1 MDSTSPTH
9 DPRTALHSR
18 AHGCTTSSIGADPIE
33 EMQLARL
40 ASTVLS
46 KSLADIDALSE
57 ANPHLVWEW
66 IQAFA
71 VKKREADAAAQ
82 LWSSAI
88 ACLATSGTRQVRRTA
103 AE

>member
-1 MDSTSPTH
+1 MDITAPTH
-9 DPRTALHSR
+9 DPRTAPR
-18 AHGCTTSSIGADPIE
+18 FKAVNAAEERIAADHIE
-33 EMQLARL
+33 DIQLARL
-40 ASTVLS
+40 ASTVLN
-46 KSLADIDALSE
+46 KSLADINALSE

-71 VKKREADAAAQ
+71 AKKREADAACQ

-88 ACLATSGTRQVRRTA
+88 ACLATSGARQVQRVP

>member
-1 MDSTSPTH
+1 MDSTLPTH
-9 DPRTALHSR
+9 NPHAAPRFRT
-18 AHGCTTSSIGADPIE
+18 IGLAEDKLAQDPIE
-33 EMQLARL
+33 ALQLARL
-40 ASTVLS
+40 ANTVLS
-46 KSLADIDALSE
+46 KSLADIDALAE
-57 ANPHLVWEW
+57 DNPHLVWEW

-71 VKKREADAAAQ
+71 VKKREADSAAQ